1 MKVLTMSKKRET
13 MKQMTTITLTAD
25 RAALCVRTP
34 YAHREK
40 MLSISPH
47 LRRGVRD
54 GTGFWWR
61 LPLHAYGI
69 VAFVLP
75 DVSVD
80 YDVFVALDGV
90 NTARELLRY
99 KASLQKMPTS
109 KQDKSQVLA
118 IAPMLTDDPEKKIAF
133 REVAKKKKAK
143 IADDSKSADNKRQ
156 KKKGHNP
163 LLPSSLWHP

>member
-1 MKVLTMSKKRET
+1 MGQDTKKP
-13 MKQMTTITLTAD
+13 MTTITLTAD

-61 LPLHAYGI
+61 LPLHAYG
-69 VAFVLP
+69 VVTFVLP

-90 NTARELLRY
+90 NTAKELLRH

-109 KQDKSQVLA
+109 KQDKSQILA
-118 IAPMLTDDPEKKIAF
+118 IAPMLTDDPEKMIAF
-133 REVAKKKKAK
+133 SEFAKRNAAK
-143 IADDSKSADNKRQ
+143 WKRNER
-156 KKKGHNP
+156 KR
-163 LLPSSLWHP
+163 